1 MVMETNKV
9 NTKEKIPWSFID
21 FSQANFL
28 RKCIVLYLESLHA
41 DIGA

>member
-9 NTKEKIPWSFID
+9 NTKKKILWSFID
-21 FSQANFL
+21 FSRANFL
-28 RKCIVLYLESLHA
+28 RKCIVLYQESLYA